1 MNPLCLAIDTTDE
14 LVVEQLAQATQ
25 PYVGVF
31 KVGATTFA
39 ALGPPVITHLVAT
52 HPVFCDLKLNDIPSQ
67 VEGAIGALSELGVS
81 YTTVHSMGGREMV
94 RAASEAASDG
104 LKILAV
110 TVLTSLEEKDL
121 AVLGIAASISDTVT
135 RLADVALEAGAAGLV
150 CSGHEV
156 ALLRTRF
163 GAVGSGGPLL
173 VVPGIRLGE
182 GTSEDQQR
190 TFGPRAALDAGAD
203 ILVVGRPITQAPDP
217 EAAARS
223 WRDQVSA

>member
-14 LVVEQLAQATQ
+14 VVVEELAQATQ
-25 PYVGVF
+25 PYVGLF

-39 ALGPPVITHLVAT
+39 ALGPPVVTHLAAL

-67 VEGAIGALSELGVS
+67 VEGAIGVMNELGVS
-81 YTTVHSMGGREMV
+81 YATVHSMGGREMV
-94 RAASEAASDG
+94 SAATAAASDG

-110 TVLTSLEEKDL
+110 TVLTSLEEEDL
-121 AVLGIAASISDTVT
+121 AVLGIGASLSDTVV
-135 RLADVALEAGAAGLV
+135 RLADMALEAGAAGLV
-150 CSGHEV
+150 CSGQEV

-173 VVPGIRLGE
+173 VVPGVRLAE
-182 GTSEDQQR
+182 GTSADQQR
-190 TFGPRAALDAGAD
+190 TSGPRSALDAGAD
-203 ILVVGRPITQAPDP
+203 ILVVGRPITQDPDP

-223 WRDQVSA
+223 WRDQISA